1 MNARSKELPIPKMKC
16 LEERERERERM
27 NEKKILLWE
36 RKIYI
41 ERERERELLG
51 TRMRKCGICFV
62 RRSSCLLD

>member
-41 ERERERELLG
+41 
-51 TRMRKCGICFV
+51 
-62 RRSSCLLD
+62 

>member
-1 MNARSKELPIPKMKC
+1 MNARSKELPIPKMEC
-16 LEERERERERM
+16 LEERERERERERM

-51 TRMRKCGICFV
+51 TRMRKCGTLCYLF
-62 RRSSCLLD
+62 CM